1 MKLRNIKYFIFGL
14 ALVVTGL
21 FVGPSISSATNQE
34 EMIQSLIEQIKSL
47 KKQLAQLQNETGVLS
62 QWCYDFD
69 LNLRFG
75 DETKGVWNLKQ
86 ALDKEGFEIGE
97 ELKTSKFGEIT
108 ASAVV
113 GFQQKYKDEILTP
126 NGLKYGTGF
135 VGKSTRAKL
144 NYLYGCGDGYK
155 QAASSSSSVSI
166 SKQSSSSERTKI
178 NWRITLLILD
188 GIDKSSK
195 GTQPLEE
202 AISFIEKNSDLKI
215 SYDVVESKN
224 SHSYTYYSCSSS
236 QDGCVVLLA
245 GNLDEVTTNSLPTS
259 NSYVMLY
266 NLNGKT
272 PLQAGSTVG
281 PGNGIEKGGKE
292 RIYATIPVDI
302 WWYDDASQT
311 NFKTRSAQIMVHEII
326 NTIRGTL
333 QMSPYYCTAPTG
345 TAGDPAYIHEAD
357 NLKNLM
363 TNCYERLKNNL

>member
-166 SKQSSSSERTKI
+166 SSNR
-178 NWRITLLILD
+178 
-188 GIDKSSK
+188 
-195 GTQPLEE
+195 
-202 AISFIEKNSDLKI
+202 
-215 SYDVVESKN
+215 
-224 SHSYTYYSCSSS
+224 
-236 QDGCVVLLA
+236 LLA
-245 GNLDEVTTNSLPTS
+245 KELKLIG
-259 NSYVMLY
+259 
-266 NLNGKT
+266 
-272 PLQAGSTVG
+272 GS
-281 PGNGIEKGGKE
+281 P
-292 RIYATIPVDI
+292 
-302 WWYDDASQT
+302 
-311 NFKTRSAQIMVHEII
+311 
-326 NTIRGTL
+326 
-333 QMSPYYCTAPTG
+333 C
-345 TAGDPAYIHEAD
+345 
-357 NLKNLM
+357 
-363 TNCYERLKNNL
+363 